1 MILLITFYKI
11 LSRGEIYL
19 FFILNSGWISYK
31 NFLLKIN
38 FKKEKN
44 NFFVYS
50 YISHVDFTGLFIAL
64 FIEIQLDKFQS

>member
-1 MILLITFYKI
+1 M
-11 LSRGEIYL
+11 

-31 NFLLKIN
+31 NLLLKIN